1 MPMPTDH
8 VARVSLS
15 DEAYTR
21 IEAAI
26 MNGTLEPGERL
37 RDPDLVQWLG
47 ISRTPIR
54 HALDRLLDQ
63 GLVEME
69 RNRYTRVAGFDIAGV
84 RQAIEVTGDLWA
96 GAALRNR
103 ERWSEEELRLL
114 DDSCAALVDAA
125 QQNDTTLYVQ
135 AVEHLAALYV
145 RVEGNA
151 VRLRALA
158 NAMPQVRRIA
168 RKLSG
173 GVDADAVR
181 AFAAPLA
188 AATRNG
194 DGEAAATQIGA
205 YIARIGDALGALEN

>member
-26 MNGTLEPGERL
+26 MDGTLEPGERL
-37 RDPDLVQWLG
+37 RDPELVQWLG

-69 RNRYTRVAGFDIAGV
+69 RNRYTRVAPFDVDGV
-84 RQAIEVTGDLWA
+84 RQAIEVAGDLWA

-103 ERWSEEELRLL
+103 ENWSEDDLLLL
-114 DDSCAALVDAA
+114 DDICAALVEAGA
-125 QQNDTTLYVQ
+125 QDDTGLYVR
-135 AVEHLAALYV
+135 AFEHLATLYV

-151 VRLRALA
+151 VRLRTLA
-158 NAMPQVRRIA
+158 NVMPQVRRIA

-173 GVDADAVR
+173 QVDTEAVQ
-181 AFAAPLA
+181 AFTTALA

-194 DGEAAATQIGA
+194 DGEEAAARIGA
-205 YIARIGDALGALEN
+205 YIARIGGVLSDLRR